1 MKTRLGM
8 LLAVSVLL
16 SLPLKANNLPPVA
29 VLSSTP
35 DRDWFYNGEDVV
47 FDYYDSYDPDTYLT
61 GTRWYI
67 NNVLQLSG
75 TFTFSKCFVLHGSP
89 VGDCYELPAGQ
100 TTVAIKLGVKDVQ
113 GAWDYETIT
122 YTIREHKGRKYFVKD
137 HLGSVRATV
146 NRDGNVL
153 GYDDYYPFGLA
164 MPGRSS
170 NSANPNDDI
179 KFTGYEKDD
188 EAGLKLYHAGNRM
201 YDPVLGRFMQIDRF
215 YDKYPNMSTY
225 QYAANNPV
233 NFIDVNGDSIDVSKL
248 SGKERTELINNLAEI
263 TGYDASQFSVSNGML
278 VISTSATTKD
288 GTVLKYASPVGGSKS
303 ARTFLNALAS
313 FDPSEHQLGTNFEL
327 KSGSASKEDGTLNFN
342 RPNANNVDPAAWNV
356 GMSFLHEGWHFAR
369 GFMIGSNSFNTLQ
382 NSFGSVGGIDPARVS
397 ASFLNGDTG
406 PTVDFVN
413 TVRRELGLNQRTSYR
428 GYQIGNTAYIPFD
441 QASKKSLLRGIVP
454 ARSSGFFYY

>member
-1 MKTRLGM
+1 MKKRFGM
-8 LLAVSVLL
+8 LLAVSLLL

-67 NNVLQLSG
+67 NNVLQQSG
-75 TFTFSKCFVLHGSP
+75 TFIFSKCFVLHGSP

-170 NSANPNDDI
+170 NSANPNDDY
-179 KFTGYEKDD
+179 KFTGHELDN
-188 EAGLKLYHAGNRM
+188 EAGLNLMYAGAR
-201 YDPVLGRFMQIDRF
+201 YSDPILGGRWLSIDPLAA
-215 YDKYPNMSTY
+215 KYPSLSP
-225 QYAANNPV
+225 YAYVANNPINAV
-233 NFIDVNGDSIDVSKL
+233 DPDGRYIWFVHGTFSDNTTWNERGFNALGAWENVLQDRIWGGLGVRQEEAFGNFNWSGGYSHYARRSAARRLAEQIAISHKYNPEELIQIVGHSHGGNVSIMAANILMEKYGIAVDRIVLLGTPYRRRSRLKDGAAKEVVNIYSEKDQVQLWGMFGLGIGAQGVGAEFTRQRPNGEGSVEINATIVGADGAIEAHTTLHNTQDIINFIEQAL
-248 SGKERTELINNLAEI
+248 KER
-263 TGYDASQFSVSNGML
+263 
-278 VISTSATTKD
+278 
-288 GTVLKYASPVGGSKS
+288 
-303 ARTFLNALAS
+303 
-313 FDPSEHQLGTNFEL
+313 
-327 KSGSASKEDGTLNFN
+327 EDEN
-342 RPNANNVDPAAWNV
+342 D
-356 GMSFLHEGWHFAR
+356 
-369 GFMIGSNSFNTLQ
+369 
-382 NSFGSVGGIDPARVS
+382 
-397 ASFLNGDTG
+397 
-406 PTVDFVN
+406 
-413 TVRRELGLNQRTSYR
+413 
-428 GYQIGNTAYIPFD
+428 
-441 QASKKSLLRGIVP
+441 
-454 ARSSGFFYY
+454 